1 MDNGQ
6 LDKQL
11 LLNIVEVLFKMSALF
26 KSADNIS
33 LTRLRSRYRSI
44 SAKALRAAR
53 GLRRHLFFL
62 KNIWQKYFFG
72 NIFGELKKN

>member
-1 MDNGQ
+1 MLNLYYNYLNVIGLVNTSNFQILDNVLNMDNEQ

-33 LTRLRSRYRSI
+33 LI
-44 SAKALRAAR
+44 
-53 GLRRHLFFL
+53 
-62 KNIWQKYFFG
+62 
-72 NIFGELKKN
+72 

>member
-33 LTRLRSRYRSI
+33 LI
-44 SAKALRAAR
+44 
-53 GLRRHLFFL
+53 
-62 KNIWQKYFFG
+62 
-72 NIFGELKKN
+72 

>member
-33 LTRLRSRYRSI
+33 LI
-44 SAKALRAAR
+44 VNII
-53 GLRRHLFFL
+53 FL
-62 KNIWQKYFFG
+62 
-72 NIFGELKKN
+72 IFV